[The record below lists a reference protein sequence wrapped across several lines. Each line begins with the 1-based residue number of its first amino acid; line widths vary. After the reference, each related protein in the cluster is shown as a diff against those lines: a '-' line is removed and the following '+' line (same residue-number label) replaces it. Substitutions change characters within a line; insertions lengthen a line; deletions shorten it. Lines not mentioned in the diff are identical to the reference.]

1 MHYDLEMSAGGGK
14 PTKDTN
20 LIGCKPVENVYLS
33 LVQNFGDPSSQQS
46 KVEVHNK
53 QPERQSP
60 RVTTATNDIDSLH
73 FSVVLNGL
81 SPETYACL
89 SSNPPGW
96 TPDTERL
103 KDVQVVRE
111 ALENMRYLTVPYVD
125 PEGNRTKQPCFA
137 VESMSFAFTGKEEK
151 FAGPGFFNNW
161 EKEGERIRSLKSGQ
175 LNEDDM
181 NVDIEEDLLRDD
193 EKEEEEDTAD
203 DEESRMDVRE

>member
-33 LVQNFGDPSSQQS
+33 VVQNFGDPSSQQS

-89 SSNPPGW
+89 SSNPPGR

-137 VESMSFAFTGKEEK
+137 VESMSFAFAGKEEK